1 MSTKRLATASK
12 KRGSRGPRS
21 SEGSQPNITGGAIAS
36 GGRPVYFVCIPLC
49 FLPCSLPVFVPC
61 TRLPDGS
68 FTRPS
73 CRRLLQW
80 IVRRH
85 FYENAFW
92 SFFDGCRG
100 GKNDQ
105 KAFSSIL
112 SVGRHC
118 TRPSGHH
125 LIAVGCRSGRATG
138 AGQPRCVS
146 VVPYVPAAR
155 RAVCQPRIVSR
166 YFLGVIP

>member
-1 MSTKRLATASK
+1 MSTRRSATASK
-12 KRGSRGPRS
+12 KRGSRGPCSFEVFPTRRC
-21 SEGSQPNITGGAIAS
+21 GRGGCVRRPPRLFRLYPTVLSALLSARLRPLHSIARRVVHEAPAA
-36 GGRPVYFVCIPLC
+36 GFAVD
-49 FLPCSLPVFVPC
+49 CSLP
-61 TRLPDGS
+61 LS
-68 FTRPS
+68 WE
-73 CRRLLQW
+73 RLLVVFRWVQGW
-80 IVRRH
+80 KKRP
-85 FYENAFW
+85 
-92 SFFDGCRG
+92 
-100 GKNDQ
+100 

-138 AGQPRCVS
+138 AGQPRCAS

>member
-12 KRGSRGPRS
+12 KRGSKALSLLRRGLRPRYL
-21 SEGSQPNITGGAIAS
+21 GGAIAS

-49 FLPCSLPVFVPC
+49 FLPCSLPVFAPC
-61 TRLPDGS
+61 TPLPDGS

-80 IVRRH
+80 IVRCH

-105 KAFSSIL
+105 KAFSPIL
-112 SVGRHC
+112 SVGWHC
-118 TRPSGHH
+118 ARQQDRKFG
-125 LIAVGCRSGRATG
+125 
-138 AGQPRCVS
+138 
-146 VVPYVPAAR
+146 R
-155 RAVCQPRIVSR
+155 RAGALRARTAPAPPVRRASFRGTSWVSFR
-166 YFLGVIP
+166 RR